1 MVGERRL
8 GDLKVLEDLAG
19 AGLLPIPEQLDDAE
33 AVDVSERLEV
43 RCEAPAVEL
52 AGDDAGAKPDDP
64 LLDEAQKAAH
74 MVNADERAWIH
85 KACLGSECSYH
96 A

>member
-8 GDLKVLEDLAG
+8 GDLKILEDLAG
-19 AGLLPIPEQLDDAE
+19 AELLPIPEQLDDAE
-33 AVDVSERLEV
+33 AVDVPERLEV
-43 RCEAPAVEL
+43 RCEPLAVEL
-52 AGDDAGAKPDDP
+52 VRDDARTEPDDP

-85 KACLGSECSYH
+85 KVCLGSECPYH